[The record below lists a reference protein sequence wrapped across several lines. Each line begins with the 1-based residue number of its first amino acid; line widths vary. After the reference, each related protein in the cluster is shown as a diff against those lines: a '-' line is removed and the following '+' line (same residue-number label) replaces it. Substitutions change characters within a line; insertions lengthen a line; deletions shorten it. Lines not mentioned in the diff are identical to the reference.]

1 MRYRQCRSCSFWV
14 GPADRFC
21 ANCGTF
27 RPYQSGRAHR
37 SAWLLFTTVLGGVL
51 GGSVFYRSMDNAFLL
66 YGCLAGC
73 VTGLAWGLGLFGEV
87 AAILLDRRRSPSL
100 QSSELQLTQRLAEI
114 QCTRRQL
121 GDLQRRLR
129 SEGEAGE
136 SPALEF
142 LAPLL
147 RQAEAAVER
156 AARRYAGELA
166 KLELIRWRNGLEPI
180 AAPRSPA
187 AAWQEHHARL
197 DAIHAHRERGRGL
210 LRKWSAQRLDAGE
223 PGRQPVTQ
231 LRRWLAACDR
241 IMERL
246 IAEQAQH
253 TLGRIAAAELVPAP
267 APEVEQELS
276 RLRAAD
282 VELAPDE
289 LEQVQYALDRL
300 HAKEQLDRD
309 LSTRG

>member
-21 ANCGTF
+21 ANCGAF

-66 YGCLAGC
+66 YGCIAGC

-100 QSSELQLTQRLAEI
+100 QSSELQLTERMAEI
-114 QCTRRQL
+114 RCTQRQL
-121 GDLQRRLR
+121 RDLRRRLQAER
-129 SEGEAGE
+129 E
-136 SPALEF
+136 SAARAF

-147 RQAEAAVER
+147 QQADAAVER

-166 KLELIRWRNGLEPI
+166 KLDLIRWRNGLQPI
-180 AAPRSPA
+180 TAPRSPA
-187 AAWQEHHARL
+187 ASRHEHHARL
-197 DAIHAHRERGRGL
+197 EAVHAHRERGRRL
-210 LRKWSAQRLDAGE
+210 LRKWSGQRLAADEAGA
-223 PGRQPVTQ
+223 RLVKQ

-241 IMERL
+241 IVERL
-246 IAEQAQH
+246 IAEQAQQA
-253 TLGRIAAAELVPAP
+253 LGRLAATELVPAP
-267 APEVEQELS
+267 AAEIEREFS
-276 RLRAAD
+276 RLRDAD
-282 VELAPDE
+282 ADLAPDE

-300 HAKEQLDRD
+300 QAKEQLDRD
-309 LSTRG
+309 LSPPP